1 MQAKMNECRIH
12 RHNKKEDHPMK
23 KLIALLL
30 CLMLALPVFAM
41 ADDTVEITLWTYPIG
56 SWSDDA
62 VVQGLL
68 SDFNAAHPEIK
79 VSVQYVDYQTGDDQ
93 VTGAIEGKTTPDLIF
108 EGPERL
114 VANWGAKGKMIAL
127 NDLFEEE
134 KGKEIYETVAASC
147 KGADGNY
154 YEYPLCMT
162 THCMVINKK
171 AFEAAD
177 AMQYID
183 VETRTW
189 TTEGFEAA
197 CRALTQAGFTPV
209 TGIVYCGGQGGDQGT
224 RALVYNLY
232 SGRFTNEDYTV
243 YTMDSEENIKGLQK
257 LYDMVQ
263 EGILAVDPG
272 IVAGDAISLFCN
284 GTASMCFCWNAA
296 LATNNKDNLAEN
308 VEPFAVAFPSDDG
321 VPALDG
327 GIWGFG
333 IFDNGDEAKVAAAK
347 EFIRFM
353 CNDETEAPKAVY
365 ATGYFAT
372 RAIGDIYTGTD
383 KEANAAYDIF
393 SPFFGG
399 YYQVAPNWAVQ
410 RTAWWNL
417 LQRVF
422 STGNVAEEVAT
433 YMTEVVAQ

>member
-1 MQAKMNECRIH
+1 
-12 RHNKKEDHPMK
+12 MK
-23 KLIALLL
+23 KLLALLL
-30 CLMLALPVFAM
+30 CVMLVIPSALAL
-41 ADDTVEITLWTYPIG
+41 ADDNVTITLWTYPIG
-56 SWSDDA
+56 DWTKDD
-62 VVQGLL
+62 VVKSLL
-68 SDFNAAHPEIK
+68 ADFNAAHPEIT
-79 VSVQYVDYQTGDDQ
+79 VNVQFLDYQSGDDQ
-93 VTGAIEGKTTPDLIF
+93 VTSAIEAGTTPDIIF

-114 VANWGAKGKMIAL
+114 VANWGAKGKMLAL

-134 KGKEIYETVAASC
+134 KGKEIYESVASSC
-147 KGADGNY
+147 KGSDGNY

-177 AMQYID
+177 AMQYINE
-183 VETRTW
+183 ETRTW

-197 CRALTQAGFTPV
+197 CRALTEAGFTPV

-232 SGRFTNEDYTV
+232 SGRFTNEDFTV
-243 YTMDSEENIKGLQK
+243 YTMDSEENVKGLQK

-296 LATNNKDNLAEN
+296 LAGNNKDNLAEN
-308 VEPFAVAFPSDDG
+308 VEPYQVAFPSDDG
-321 VPALDG
+321 VPTLDG

-333 IFDNGDEAKVAAAK
+333 IFDNGDDAKAAAAK

-353 CNDETEAPKAVY
+353 CNDDTQAPKSVY

-372 RAIGDIYTGTD
+372 RPIGDIYTGTE
-383 KEANAAYDIF
+383 KEAFAAYDLF
-393 SPFFGG
+393 SPYFGG
-399 YYQVAPNWAVQ
+399 YYQIAPNWAEQ

-422 STGNVAEEVAT
+422 ATGNVADEVAV
-433 YMTEVVAQ
+433 YISESNLQ

>member
-1 MQAKMNECRIH
+1 
-12 RHNKKEDHPMK
+12 MK
-23 KLIALLL
+23 KLLALLL
-30 CLMLALPVFAM
+30 CMMLMIPAFAV
-41 ADDTVEITLWTYPIG
+41 AEDVEITLWTYPIG
-56 SWSDDA
+56 SWGNEETVNGIIA
-62 VVQGLL
+62 N
-68 SDFNAAHPEIK
+68 FNAVHPEIK
-79 VSVQYVDYQTGDDQ
+79 VKVQYLDYQSGDDQ
-93 VTGAIEGKTTPDLIF
+93 VTTAIEAKTTPDIIF

-114 VANWGAKGKMIAL
+114 VANWGAAGKMLPL
-127 NDLFEEE
+127 NELFEEE
-134 KGKEIYETVAASC
+134 AGKAIYEGVAGSC

-183 VETRTW
+183 AEKHTW

-197 CRALTQAGFTPV
+197 CRALAATGFTPV

-232 SGRFTNEDYTV
+232 SGRFTNEDYTK
-243 YTMDSEENIKGLQK
+243 YTIDSEENVKGLQK

-263 EGILAVDPG
+263 EGILTSDPG
-272 IVAGDAISLFCN
+272 IVAGDEISLFCN
-284 GTASMCFCWNAA
+284 GTSAMGFCWNAA

-308 VEPFAVAFPSDDG
+308 VEVFPMAFPSDDG
-321 VPALDG
+321 VPTLDG

-333 IFDNGDEAKVAAAK
+333 IFDNGNTAKAEAAK

-353 CNDETEAPKAVY
+353 CNGNTKSVY

-372 RAIGDIYTGTD
+372 RDMEDIYTGTE
-383 KEANAAYDIF
+383 KEINASYSIF
-393 SPFFGG
+393 SPYFGG
-399 YYQVAPNWAVQ
+399 YYQIAPNWAAQ

-422 STGNVAEEVAT
+422 ASGNVADEVAV
-433 YMTEVVAQ
+433 YMAEVQ